1 MKLSPF
7 FAEMKSAYEAEIE
20 DLSTDSAGKD
30 VLAERLRTKRGQLA
44 QLLPML
50 EVSPEMVAAA
60 FHGGVF
66 FSQPQVISELVG
78 REPHR
83 LPSWAA
89 ISDAVRLTPW
99 AEKLAEIVLGDAAGD
114 RFLVI
119 AACLEYLQG
128 RPDFSALAEESAADA
143 NGDNAGEDGEDGGL
157 ADDGADW
164 LAEQGFERRDRF
176 SGD

>member
-7 FAEMKSAYEAEIE
+7 FAEMKSAYEAELE

-30 VLAERLRTKRGQLA
+30 VLDERLRTKRGQLA

-66 FSQPQVISELVG
+66 FTQPQVISELVG
-78 REPHR
+78 REPHT
-83 LPSWAA
+83 LPSWTA
-89 ISDAVRLTPW
+89 IGDAVRLTPW

-119 AACLEYLQG
+119 AACLEYLHG
-128 RPDFSALAEESAADA
+128 RPDSSSQALTEESADDAD
-143 NGDNAGEDGEDGGL
+143 GDDAGEDGDL